1 VTAASLDAPALRYEI
16 PGKRFPEGRL
26 SGDLAFERVDVYQ
39 FLDTSGWTNPPY
51 SGLASGSFSLTKL
64 DGSHLVAA
72 EGSGQLKIEQGDL
85 GVVPLFTAIY
95 AQLPAP
101 DRPRFH
107 YLESTFRLADRRV
120 AFDSLDIRSRMLG
133 ANGIGTLDLDGY
145 VDIKLQ
151 LNNLLGTSADP
162 FLMPLIEELTKN
174 IVRFH
179 LFGYLRDLKT
189 EKRWI
194 VESSPRRRQ
203 VIPFPPPLPRLPLP
217 DY

>member
-1 VTAASLDAPALRYEI
+1 
-16 PGKRFPEGRL
+16 
-26 SGDLAFERVDVYQ
+26 
-39 FLDTSGWTNPPY
+39 
-51 SGLASGSFSLTKL
+51 
-64 DGSHLVAA
+64 
-72 EGSGQLKIEQGDL
+72 
-85 GVVPLFTAIY
+85 
-95 AQLPAP
+95 
-101 DRPRFH
+101 
-107 YLESTFRLADRRV
+107 
-120 AFDSLDIRSRMLG
+120 MLG

-151 LNNLLGTSADP
+151 LNNRLGTSADP

-179 LFGYLRDLKT
+179 LFGHLRDLRT

-203 VIPFPPPLPRLPLP
+203 VIPFPPPSPRLPLP